1 MNPHLRSLT
10 ATPALVAV
18 ATAYFLLAASPAGP
32 GEAAGHR
39 GEDQWRGEDQ

>member
-10 ATPALVAV
+10 ATLALVAV
-18 ATAYFLLAASPAGP
+18 ATACFLLAAASPAGP

-39 GEDQWRGEDQ
+39 GEEQ